1 MKKKKFETIKLHF
14 IQNGYSIKNL
24 LVTIILR
31 VKIKN
36 DYYIGPLITND
47 IGIIEVTQDELET
60 EINKIQADFIMDYA
74 ASIHDCVNVEIK
86 IEDILDLEKKV
97 KNLKNWDS
105 DKAYELQEKIKN
117 SVNSQYEKLHM
128 NLGLEFQKPI
138 YINVKKLKLK

>member
-74 ASIHDCVNVEIK
+74 ASIHDCLNIEIK

>member
-74 ASIHDCVNVEIK
+74 ASIHD
-86 IEDILDLEKKV
+86 
-97 KNLKNWDS
+97 
-105 DKAYELQEKIKN
+105 
-117 SVNSQYEKLHM
+117 
-128 NLGLEFQKPI
+128 
-138 YINVKKLKLK
+138 

>member
-31 VKIKN
+31 VQIKN

-74 ASIHDCVNVEIK
+74 ASIHDCVNIEIK

>member
-1 MKKKKFETIKLHF
+1 M
-14 IQNGYSIKNL
+14 
-24 LVTIILR
+24 
-31 VKIKN
+31 
-36 DYYIGPLITND
+36 
-47 IGIIEVTQDELET
+47 
-60 EINKIQADFIMDYA
+60 
-74 ASIHDCVNVEIK
+74 
-86 IEDILDLEKKV
+86 DLEKKV

>member
-74 ASIHDCVNVEIK
+74 ASIHDCVNIEIK

>member
-36 DYYIGPLITND
+36 DYYIGTLITND

>member
-138 YINVKKLKLK
+138 YINV

>member
-14 IQNGYSIKNL
+14 IQNGYSIKNI